1 MIIFLTKKI
10 FQIKE
15 NKTSILIMDTSKN
28 NIGSLIILFIISPF
42 LSLLTALKL
51 NNVRPVSNIIWAYFT
66 FLGYI
71 LVASDIGTDAFRY
84 FNWFESFA
92 RSSPKGKLNFFKD
105 DLGVDLFKKLS
116 FYVVSIFSNSGRV
129 YFAFIGFVFGF
140 FYSRIFEIILNN
152 IPKKTSFLDK
162 LFVFSFTFIIPITAV
177 QFVRSSTASVLFV
190 YFILKYF
197 FEGNSKKYLVF
208 ACLGS
213 VFIHFSFILPALVL
227 ILFLFVSKKMDI
239 YIIAFILTSFFT
251 FFEFSALET
260 IIRANL
266 PLALESKQV
275 YLNSD
280 YAESELITANKANW
294 YIQLKPYS
302 LKIATI
308 FLILYTRSL
317 LMKNKLLYEK
327 YKSPLIFGLFLG
339 SIVNVLSLI
348 PSLSRFLTLSNSIMW
363 VVFIFFHTNNKKYK
377 ANWFTSSTLTLFFVF
392 QSIIS
397 FRYIADLAPIEFLVG
412 NPLSILIGVT
422 DIPIIDY
429 LK

>member
-1 MIIFLTKKI
+1 M
-10 FQIKE
+10 
-15 NKTSILIMDTSKN
+15 
-28 NIGSLIILFIISPF
+28 
-42 LSLLTALKL
+42 
-51 NNVRPVSNIIWAYFT
+51 
-66 FLGYI
+66 
-71 LVASDIGTDAFRY
+71 
-84 FNWFESFA
+84 
-92 RSSPKGKLNFFKD
+92 
-105 DLGVDLFKKLS
+105 
-116 FYVVSIFSNSGRV
+116 
-129 YFAFIGFVFGF
+129 
-140 FYSRIFEIILNN
+140 
-152 IPKKTSFLDK
+152 
-162 LFVFSFTFIIPITAV
+162 
-177 QFVRSSTASVLFV
+177 
-190 YFILKYF
+190 
-197 FEGNSKKYLVF
+197 
-208 ACLGS
+208 
-213 VFIHFSFILPALVL
+213 
-227 ILFLFVSKKMDI
+227 
-239 YIIAFILTSFFT
+239 
-251 FFEFSALET
+251 FFEFSELET
-260 IIRANL
+260 IISGNL

-280 YAESELITANKANW
+280 YAESTLISANNANW

-348 PSLSRFLTLSNSIMW
+348 PSLSRFFTLSNSIMW